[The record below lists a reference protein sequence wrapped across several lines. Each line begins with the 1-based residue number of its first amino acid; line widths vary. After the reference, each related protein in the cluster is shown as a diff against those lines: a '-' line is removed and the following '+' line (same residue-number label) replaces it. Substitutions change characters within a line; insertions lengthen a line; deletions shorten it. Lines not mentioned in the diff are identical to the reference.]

1 MKRVILAATTVL
13 ALCGTPAQA
22 AGIEANIVAQLRGQG
37 YTFVQVTRTWLGR
50 IRIDAKQ
57 GDVRREI
64 VINPNTGEIL
74 RDYQG
79 TVTRVADESDD
90 SIHSA
95 TAIVGTPTVGASS
108 DEGGTPLE
116 SRDTSVEKVTV
127 PDLTNP
133 VEQAP
138 ADGG

>member
-1 MKRVILAATTVL
+1 MMKRVILAAAAVL
-13 ALCGTPAQA
+13 ALSGAAVQA
-22 AGIEANIVAQLRGQG
+22 LEVEENIVAQLRGQG

-79 TVTRVADESDD
+79 KVTILADDRDD
-90 SIHSA
+90 LGNSSM
-95 TAIVGTPTVGASS
+95 PTVGASG
-108 DEGGTPLE
+108 DALGTPLE
-116 SRDTSVEKVTV
+116 SRDASVEKVTI
-127 PDLTNP
+127 PELTNP
-133 VEQAP
+133 VEQTP